1 MTGVADYRRGDRFDS
16 RTGGPKN
23 ANNDAENTT
32 MTRKPLF
39 ALALAALPATALAA
53 DYLGTLKAPQSSF
66 VPSGIYSFANLPAQP
81 AGTAPLADQTLRL
94 KLGYKYSRYLAVES
108 EFIDVSRGTADVFA
122 SPGNLTSA
130 FRSTGYA
137 VDTIATLPVWRFSF
151 YGRMGAYRGDLRN
164 AFNTY
169 STSLTGDNGVRGSR
183 WRYGL
188 GMRYDITKSL
198 GLRAEME
205 HYSPMG
211 ASVPGEPESDL
222 FSVGVSWRF

>member
-1 MTGVADYRRGDRFDS
+1 
-16 RTGGPKN
+16 
-23 ANNDAENTT
+23 
-32 MTRKPLF
+32 MTRKPIF
-39 ALALAALPATALAA
+39 ALLLAALPAASLAA

-66 VPSGIYSFANLPAQP
+66 VPSGVYSFANIPLETLA
-81 AGTAPLADQTLRL
+81 AAPLADQTLRL

-108 EFIDVSRGTADVFA
+108 EFVDAARGAADVFA
-122 SPGNLTSA
+122 SPGNLSSA
-130 FRSTGYA
+130 FRGTGYA

-169 STSLTGDNGVRGSR
+169 STSLVGDNGNRGSR

-198 GLRAEME
+198 GVRAEME
-205 HYSPMG
+205 RYSPIG
-211 ASVPGEPESDL
+211 ASVAGEPESDL
-222 FSVGVSWRF
+222 FSLGVSWRF